1 MQRRSEV
8 SARARGAVS
17 RLQCLVKG
25 GPRGLSR
32 EVEGQSRLGKVNL
45 EEEDGE
51 ATRAGIVLFYE

>member
-25 GPRGLSR
+25 GPRGLSKGGGGA
-32 EVEGQSRLGKVNL
+32 EPA
-45 EEEDGE
+45 GE
-51 ATRAGIVLFYE
+51 SKPGGGRRGSNPGWNRFVL